1 MNNKSDIKAITAR
14 FSTGGNSTEGM
25 STGRPKAAV
34 HPTLSSGPPIQPKK
48 PVLETSLSGSAA
60 STAPKP
66 SFIKNTVSTKSAPE
80 VRELP
85 KNKTIASMFESAQ
98 EDNKPSFVKQYPFKS
113 KPPGPELSHDAE
125 IKSPLPK
132 TPLQKPSLSSTLFD
146 TKPAFPKPPLVVAK
160 PSWVKDSSPKPDDS
174 GGTPNKLP
182 PSKKPISSIA
192 KMRLQTEDSVAG
204 AVDSTIKP
212 FTPGNTLKPSN
223 VRTAQNA
230 FNRGDTLSEE
240 GVKEVAKLPLT
251 SSDSCPPKPIA
262 SKKPS
267 ITKKPL
273 GYASPVVGVNP
284 SVLTNSSSV
293 PKRNPLPNIL
303 ALGTAPAKPNRP
315 PRVNLEKLKKGTA
328 ASTDGPAGFRKGSVP
343 PPPASHPS
351 NSMAPPLPSNPM
363 APSLPSNPMAPSLPP
378 RPPGAIIQPD
388 PDENYDDVGLM
399 NNPPSQR
406 TEDSE
411 SDEEMYEDLDKRWGP
426 VESKEQEKKREREGK
441 KQQEVEKKEQKERER
456 KEQEARKK
464 FKLTGPLEV
473 IHRVKAKLDSKGSK
487 TDLGLKQGESIDI
500 MRVLDNPEG
509 RWLGRSQDGSYGYVK
524 TESVAIDFDT
534 LKRQGVSIPSQMEH
548 EPEVYDDVD
557 FHNDL
562 SSGIKGPGMVLP
574 PPPEEVGD
582 IYDDLDDSSFNVS
595 PSPSDP
601 RLPPKPR
608 GLSWVFK
615 GFEEWR
621 KGPGSKIEV
630 RPPSQF
636 DQEGNTEQ
644 SAEVIDEE
652 IYDDVDVT
660 NFPPTPPISSLPRSK
675 TKDKAEDKDPKKL
688 KKFEKEE
695 KDFRKKFKHDR
706 EIQVLYQVTIVSTLA
721 NKKWSSKDLPLRP
734 GETVDVIVKPV
745 DNKLICR
752 NEEGKF
758 GYVLTSHIVV
768 EDSDIYDDIGDD
780 CIYDND

>member
-1 MNNKSDIKAITAR
+1 MQNNKSDVKAMTAR
-14 FSTGGNSTEGM
+14 FNTGGNSTEGT

-60 STAPKP
+60 STVPKP
-66 SFIKNTVSTKSAPE
+66 NFLKNTVSTKSAPE

-85 KNKTIASMFESAQ
+85 KTKAIASMFESAQ
-98 EDNKPSFVKQYPFKS
+98 EDSQPSAKQYPFKP
-113 KPPGPELSHDAE
+113 KPPGPEVSHDAE
-125 IKSPLPK
+125 VKIPLPK
-132 TPLQKPSLSSTLFD
+132 PPLQKPSLSSTLSG
-146 TKPAFPKPPLVVAK
+146 TKPAFPKPPLCVAK
-160 PSWVKDSSPKPDDS
+160 PTWGKDRSPKPDDS

-182 PSKKPISSIA
+182 PSIKPISSIA

-212 FTPGNTLKPSN
+212 LTPSTTLKPTN
-223 VRTAQNA
+223 FRTAQNA
-230 FNRGDTLSEE
+230 FNRGETLSEE
-240 GVKEVAKLPLT
+240 GVKEITKLPLT

-267 ITKKPL
+267 FTKKPL
-273 GYASPVVGVNP
+273 GHTIPVVGLNP
-284 SVLTNSSSV
+284 SALTSSSSF

-315 PRVNLEKLKKGTA
+315 PRVNLEKFKKGTE

-351 NSMAPPLPSNPM
+351 NHVAPP
-363 APSLPSNPMAPSLPP
+363 LPSNPMAPSLPP

-406 TEDSE
+406 NEDSE
-411 SDEEMYEDLDKRWGP
+411 SDEMYEDLDERW
-426 VESKEQEKKREREGK
+426 ESSKEQEKKREREEK
-441 KQQEVEKKEQKERER
+441 KRQVEKKEQKERER
-456 KEQEARKK
+456 KEQETRKK

-473 IHRVKAKLDSKGSK
+473 VHRAKARVDSKGSK
-487 TDLGLKQGESIDI
+487 TDLVLKQGESIDI

-534 LKRQGVSIPSQMEH
+534 LKRQGGSTSSQIEH

-557 FHNDL
+557 FHNNL

-574 PPPEEVGD
+574 PPPEEDGD
-582 IYDDLDDSSFNVS
+582 VYDDLDESSFNVS
-595 PSPSDP
+595 LSDT

-608 GLSWVFK
+608 GLSWVLK

-630 RPPSQF
+630 PPPSQF

-644 SAEVIDEE
+644 LAEVIDEE

-660 NFPPTPPISSLPRSK
+660 KFPPTPSISSLPQSK

-734 GETVDVIVKPV
+734 GETVDVIVEPV

-758 GYVLTSHIVV
+758 GYVLTSHIAV

>member
-1 MNNKSDIKAITAR
+1 MNNKSDVKAITAR
-14 FSTGGNSTEGM
+14 FNTGGNFTEGI

-66 SFIKNTVSTKSAPE
+66 IFLKNTVSTKSAPE

-85 KNKTIASMFESAQ
+85 KTKAIASMFESSQ
-98 EDNKPSFVKQYPFKS
+98 EDSQTSVKQYPFKP
-113 KPPGPELSHDAE
+113 KPPGPEVSQDAE
-125 IKSPLPK
+125 VKIPLPK
-132 TPLQKPSLSSTLFD
+132 PPLQKPSMSSTLSG
-146 TKPAFPKPPLVVAK
+146 TKPAFPKPPLCVAK
-160 PSWVKDSSPKPDDS
+160 PTWGKDRSSKPDDS

-182 PSKKPISSIA
+182 PSIKPISSIA
-192 KMRLQTEDSVAG
+192 KMRLQTEDGVAG

-212 FTPGNTLKPSN
+212 FTPGTTLKPTN
-223 VRTAQNA
+223 FRTAQNA

-240 GVKEVAKLPLT
+240 GVKEITKLPLT

-267 ITKKPL
+267 FAKKPL
-273 GYASPVVGVNP
+273 GHTTPVAGLNP
-284 SVLTNSSSV
+284 SVLTSSSSV

-315 PRVNLEKLKKGTA
+315 PRVNLEKFKKGTE

-351 NSMAPPLPSNPM
+351 NHVAPP
-363 APSLPSNPMAPSLPP
+363 LPSNPMAPSLPP

-406 TEDSE
+406 DEDSE
-411 SDEEMYEDLDKRWGP
+411 SDETYEDLDQRW
-426 VESKEQEKKREREGK
+426 ESSKEQEKKQEREEK
-441 KQQEVEKKEQKERER
+441 KRQEVEKKEQKERER

-473 IHRVKAKLDSKGSK
+473 IHRAKARVDSKGIK

-534 LKRQGVSIPSQMEH
+534 LKRQVVSLPNQMEH

-557 FHNDL
+557 FQNNL

-574 PPPEEVGD
+574 PPPDDDGD
-582 IYDDLDDSSFNVS
+582 IYDDLDNSNFNVRV
-595 PSPSDP
+595 P
-601 RLPPKPR
+601 
-608 GLSWVFK
+608 
-615 GFEEWR
+615 
-621 KGPGSKIEV
+621 
-630 RPPSQF
+630 PPSQF
-636 DQEGNTEQ
+636 DQEGNTEKF
-644 SAEVIDEE
+644 AEVIDEE

-660 NFPPTPPISSLPRSK
+660 PTPPISSLPQSK

-688 KKFEKEE
+688 KKIEKEE
-695 KDFRKKFKHDR
+695 KEFRKKFKHDR

-721 NKKWSSKDLPLRP
+721 NKKWSSKDLPLKP
-734 GETVDVIVKPV
+734 GETVDVIVEPV

-768 EDSDIYDDIGDD
+768 EDSEIYDDIGDD